1 MFSIFEL
8 IKLENYYIIF
18 KYYLNSSEI
27 REITA
32 SSPNLFTFKVLSVVV
47 GILHYIK

>member
-18 KYYLNSSEI
+18 KYYLNISEI
-27 REITA
+27 RDLTA

-47 GILHYIK
+47 GILHYMK